1 MESPNQEGVGLGAPA
16 QLSPVSCIHSPA
28 PPMLMTSP
36 GPPHQTICGG
46 LRKSSSAPVK
56 GHGQEVRQREGG
68 WEEVGGR

>member
-1 MESPNQEGVGLGAPA
+1 MESPNQLGDGLAGASA

-46 LRKSSSAPVK
+46 LRKSSSASVK
-56 GHGQEVRQREGG
+56 GHGQEKRLREGR
-68 WEEVGGR
+68 GR